1 MVRSGNA
8 DWAYA
13 KPLTVEVR
21 KLTYSRNCLSQQAE
35 NVLEQAVLQC
45 GRSCLEPCGRTAARD
60 AVATYVTPI
69 CDGVSKLPT
78 GAATG

>member
-1 MVRSGNA
+1 MLQGVRVRSGNA

-21 KLTYSRNCLSQQAE
+21 KVTYSRNCLSQQAE
-35 NVLEQAVLQC
+35 NVLEQSVLQC

-60 AVATYVTPI
+60 YCSDL
-69 CDGVSKLPT
+69 CDIYMRRG
-78 GAATG
+78 